1 MNRNALCERLDIDTP
16 VFAFTHCRDV
26 AAAVSNAGGFGV
38 LGAAYHTPDA
48 LERDLTWLDDAV
60 GDGGYGVDIVLPAG
74 DTTDASQ
81 DPAAVADDL
90 WQRIPS
96 QHRAF
101 AEGLLRAHGVPEWPD
116 EDPPPLLGWTAA
128 TTLPLLEV
136 ALGHS
141 GCRLIANA
149 LGAPPKHLV
158 ERIQDT
164 GRLVAGLCG
173 RVSHVAKHLAAGVD
187 LLVAVGSEGGGHVG
201 EVSSIVLWPQVV
213 DAAAPVPVLAAGG
226 IGNGRQVAAAM
237 ATGAQGV
244 WTGSLWLTVAESALQ
259 PAQKDR
265 YLAATS
271 EDTVRT
277 RSWSGKP
284 SRVLRNAWSEA
295 WSRADAPETLGLPLQ
310 GLVTADA
317 MRRTER
323 YSAVARSQD
332 VACNPAGQ
340 VIGQLNE
347 VESCRQVLG
356 RLLTE
361 YADAV
366 NGLRI
371 DH

>member
-1 MNRNALCERLDIDTP
+1 MNGNPICQQLRIDNP

-38 LGAAYHTPDA
+38 LGAAYFSPEA
-48 LERDLTWLDDAV
+48 LEQDLCWLDDAV
-60 GDGGYGVDIVLPAG
+60 GDGGYGVDIILPQGQGEGSAE
-74 DTTDASQ
+74 
-81 DPAAVADDL
+81 DPEALAADL
-90 WQRIPS
+90 RGRIPDS
-96 QHRAF
+96 HKAF
-101 AEGLLRAHGVPEWPD
+101 ADGLLRAHGVPEWP
-116 EDPPPLLGWTAA
+116 EDDPAPLIGWTAA

-136 ALGHS
+136 ALGHDK
-141 GCRLIANA
+141 CRLIANA
-149 LGAPPKHLV
+149 LGAPPRPLV
-158 ERIQDT
+158 QRIQAS

-173 RVSHVAKHLAAGVD
+173 RVSHAAKHVAAGVD

-213 DAAAPVPVLAAGG
+213 DAVAPLPVLAAGG
-226 IGNGRQVAAAM
+226 IGNGRQFAAAM

-277 RSWSGKP
+277 RAWTGKP
-284 SRVLRNAWSEA
+284 SRVLRNAWSDA
-295 WSRADAPETLGLPLQ
+295 WSRPGAPETLGLPLQ

-323 YSAVARSQD
+323 YSAVEGSQD

-340 VIGQLNE
+340 VVGQLNE
-347 VESCRQVLG
+347 VETCRQVMV
-356 RLLTE
+356 RLLEE

-366 NGLRI
+366 NGLTLDR
-371 DH
+371 

>member
-1 MNRNALCERLDIDTP
+1 MNSNQICQQLGIDVP

-38 LGAAYHTPDA
+38 LGAAYFSPEE
-48 LERDLTWLDDAV
+48 LEQDLCWLDDAV
-60 GDGGYGVDIVLPAG
+60 GGKGYGVDIILPQGEGENTA
-74 DTTDASQ
+74 A
-81 DPAAVADDL
+81 DPAELAANLRARV
-90 WQRIPS
+90 PS
-96 QHRAF
+96 AHKAF
-101 AEGLLRAHGVPEWPD
+101 ADGLLRAHGVPEWP
-116 EDPPPLLGWTAA
+116 EGDPAPLIGWTAA

-136 ALGHS
+136 ALRHDR
-141 GCRLIANA
+141 CRLIANA
-149 LGAPPKHLV
+149 LGAPPRPLV
-158 ERIQDT
+158 KRIQAS

-173 RVSHVAKHLAAGVD
+173 RVSHATKHVAAGVD

-213 DAAAPVPVLAAGG
+213 DAVAPLPVLAAGG

-237 ATGAQGV
+237 ACGVQGV
-244 WTGSLWLTVAESALQ
+244 WTGSLWLTVAESSLQ

-265 YLAATS
+265 YLTATS

-284 SRVLRNAWSEA
+284 SRVLRNAWSDA
-295 WSRADAPETLGLPLQ
+295 WSQSDAPQTLGMPLQ
-310 GLVTADA
+310 GLVAADA

-323 YSAVARSQD
+323 YSGVAGSQD

-340 VIGQLNE
+340 VVGQLNA
-347 VESCRQVLG
+347 VETCRQVMA
-356 RLLTE
+356 RLLEE

-366 NGLRI
+366 NGLVIER
-371 DH
+371 